1 VRRSAASRTLF
12 RCTPPHRCDANRE
25 LLSTPQDLRG
35 YDIEMHRRLPPI
47 LITAF
52 CLAIASS
59 ALALPVEVEFSG
71 SISNVDG
78 VAPGGIVATTAFS
91 GALSYDPGADQ
102 NPSSG
107 RFELPGSA
115 FSLQLDVGGTSFE
128 NDSQPGPL
136 HAWYEVSW
144 VDEDGEWGEP
154 FDPGA
159 VPLLNL
165 FGVGYLR
172 DVDTNDEYSFSLKF
186 SMLIDAAI
194 PSYLPGELPPTSLE
208 LAEFMTDGPLHFGDF
223 LYIGNASDPPT
234 PYLEWPSVCG
244 AGPSG
249 FCVGA
254 EVQNVTPVPEPSTAS
269 LLLLGLAA
277 VGAVSRVRRSTTH

>member
-1 VRRSAASRTLF
+1 M
-12 RCTPPHRCDANRE
+12 
-25 LLSTPQDLRG
+25 LSTPQDLRW
-35 YDIEMHRRLPPI
+35 YDIGMHRRLPPI

-91 GALSYDPGADQ
+91 GSLAYDPGADQ
-102 NPSSG
+102 NPSSNQ
-107 RFELPGSA
+107 FELAGSA

-136 HAWYEVSW
+136 HAWYEIAW
-144 VDEDGEWGEP
+144 VDGEDGAP
-154 FDPGA
+154 VPPDFQDA
-159 VPLLNL
+159 IPLLNL
-165 FGVGYLR
+165 FGIGYLR
-172 DVDTNDEYSFSLKF
+172 DVDTDDVYSFSLDF
-186 SMLIDAAI
+186 SMLLDAGI
-194 PSYLPGELPPTSLE
+194 PSYLQGGELPPTSLE

-223 LYIGNASDPPT
+223 LHIGNVSDPPT
-234 PYLEWPSVCG
+234 PYLGWPSVCG
-244 AGPSG
+244 VGPSG

>member
-1 VRRSAASRTLF
+1 
-12 RCTPPHRCDANRE
+12 
-25 LLSTPQDLRG
+25 
-35 YDIEMHRRLPPI
+35 MHRRIPPI
-47 LITAF
+47 LIIAF

-78 VAPGGIVATTAFS
+78 VAPGGIVAATAFS

-128 NDSQPGPL
+128 SDSNPGPL
-136 HAWYEVSW
+136 HAWYELGW
-144 VDEDGEWGEP
+144 VDENGEP
-154 FDPGA
+154 VDPEDQGA
-159 VPLLNL
+159 VPLIHLL
-165 FGVGYLR
+165 GVGYLR
-172 DVDTNDEYSFSLKF
+172 DAETNDEYSFSLNF
-186 SMLIDAAI
+186 SMLLDAAI
-194 PSYLPGELPPTSLE
+194 PSYLLGELPPTSLE
-208 LAEFMTDGPLHFGDF
+208 MAEFMTSGPGDLGDF